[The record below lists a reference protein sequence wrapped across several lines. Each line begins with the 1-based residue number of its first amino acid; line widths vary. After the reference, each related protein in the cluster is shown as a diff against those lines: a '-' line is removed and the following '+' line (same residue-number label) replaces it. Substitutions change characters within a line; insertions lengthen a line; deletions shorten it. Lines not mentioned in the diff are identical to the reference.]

1 MVYHMRLKLDA
12 KGRVMWTMPVNGGR
26 FHVLLNDG
34 HVLCNSKLEVYSMC
48 GIPDGQEEAGYCKH
62 CRKILDQMCYVCKGT
77 GVFEGNECFL
87 CHGTGKFNKLDFTCG
102 KCVSEKDCPYAFDP
116 YNTNGDCLAV
126 K

>member
-77 GVFEGNECFL
+77 GVFE
-87 CHGTGKFNKLDFTCG
+87 
-102 KCVSEKDCPYAFDP
+102 
-116 YNTNGDCLAV
+116 
-126 K
+126 